1 MMLPL
6 KTVRLRM
13 SSNEQLKLI
22 EQNAKWVKS
31 KIDETVYSLNYET
44 YKAQIDTNELESKKY
59 EAISNYNTN
68 LTFDSTSYEKELI
81 AQDTTDLEEK
91 RVRWHESLSKD
102 VYIEEALNVLEDLKT
117 AYPIKKVASNST
129 ELKTFMSHK
138 SNSLK
143 QLALQKFKKDFWGVF
158 SFYFIVLVGLVSVFA
173 YVFAPDDSQYAN
185 QMHLAI
191 HSKRPGFKVTML
203 TIPSKIKVNQSG
215 FDRLFFGK
223 KNTDTEIPISA
234 FEIKDTVLIYKEYA
248 SDGLEGAEKTIK
260 RSAFPNNSPKD
271 FIQEKSF
278 LFGTDKYGRDLIS
291 RVLVGARISFFIGFV
306 AVMISLLIGI
316 FMGSIA
322 GYFGGKVDAIIM
334 WIINV
339 TWSIPTLLLV
349 IAITLALGKGFWQV
363 FIAVGLTMWVE
374 VARVVRGQIIS
385 AKEMQYVTAARAL
398 GFNDFRIITKHILPN
413 IMAPVIVISAA
424 NFAAAILIESGLSFL
439 GIGAQPPM
447 ASWGAMIKDHYNYI
461 ILGKPYLAIIPGL
474 CIMSLVMAFMLIGNA
489 LRDAL
494 DVKN

>member
-1 MMLPL
+1 
-6 KTVRLRM
+6 M
-13 SSNEQLKLI
+13 SSKPQ
-22 EQNAKWVKS
+22 A
-31 KIDETVYSLNYET
+31 
-44 YKAQIDTNELESKKY
+44 
-59 EAISNYNTN
+59 
-68 LTFDSTSYEKELI
+68 
-81 AQDTTDLEEK
+81 
-91 RVRWHESLSKD
+91 
-102 VYIEEALNVLEDLKT
+102 
-117 AYPIKKVASNST
+117 
-129 ELKTFMSHK
+129 
-138 SNSLK
+138 LK
-143 QLALQKFKKDFWGVF
+143 QLALQKFRKNFWGVF

-173 YVFAPDDSQYAN
+173 YSFAPDNSQHAN
-185 QMHLAI
+185 QMHLSI
-191 HSKRPGFKVTML
+191 HSKKPGFTVKLL
-203 TIPSKIKVNQSG
+203 TLPSQFASNQST
-215 FDRLFFGK
+215 FNALFFGK
-223 KNTDTEIPISA
+223 KNSDTEIPISE
-234 FEIKDTVLIYKEYA
+234 FHIEGNSLMYTEYTA
-248 SDGLEGAEKTIK
+248 DGLEGEQKSVETSLFPDHAVLDHIKEKT
-260 RSAFPNNSPKD
+260 FY
-271 FIQEKSF
+271 
-278 LFGTDKYGRDLIS
+278 FGTDKYGRDLLS
-291 RVLVGARISFFIGFV
+291 RVLVGSRISFFIGFV
-306 AVMISLLIGI
+306 AVFISLIIGV

-322 GYFGGKVDAIIM
+322 GYFGGKVDAFIM
-334 WIINV
+334 WIINI

-398 GFNDFRIITKHILPN
+398 GFNDYRIITRHILPN